1 MKSAAAF
8 VPNLSKSFSIS
19 LRVGLRLS
27 QVLCY
32 TVRMMIKEAIYKVT
46 FKWSEQVDFVK
57 ARDEAHALRI
67 ASRWG
72 VIESVEFS
80 CEDCE

>member
-1 MKSAAAF
+1 MSH
-8 VPNLSKSFSIS
+8 P
-19 LRVGLRLS
+19 
-27 QVLCY
+27 LCY
-32 TVRMMIKEAIYKVT
+32 TIRMMIKEAIYKVT
-46 FKWSEQVDFVK
+46 FKWSGQVDFVK

-80 CEDCE
+80 CKDCE